1 MNEIWREEDTEASIP
16 ELLEHLSKLLVRLD
30 YDLREFQRV
39 LLNLNIFENQA
50 LDQELEPLAHYCVRL
65 CKECPL
71 SNYWILYS
79 PCWSLKLIIGAK
91 GRVGFSSE
99 QKSKLRKVPSQSG
112 RNVF

>member
-1 MNEIWREEDTEASIP
+1 MNDWREDTEASIP

-39 LLNLNIFENQA
+39 LLNLAIFENQA
-50 LDQELEPLAHYCVRL
+50 HDQELEPLAHYYFQAPTLQRMSAEQLWDSLLTLLV
-65 CKECPL
+65 
-71 SNYWILYS
+71 
-79 PCWSLKLIIGAK
+79 LKLIIVSKRK
-91 GRVGFSSE
+91 GLIFFR